1 MKYINILEIEK
12 QACEAVPSFT
22 RIHGHPTR
30 EDRNKLR
37 EEVMQALSVPDMTLF
52 ENSHG
57 DFGLLG
63 KSVGTPSTHASPSS
77 YSSSKPSQ
85 QNTPKTWTRTPATSR
100 GGK

>member
-1 MKYINILEIEK
+1 MKYINILEVEK

-22 RIHGHPTR
+22 QIHGHPTR

-63 KSVGTPSTHASPSS
+63 EVCGDAEYTRITKLVFIEQTKPAE
-77 YSSSKPSQ
+77 YSEDVDE
-85 QNTPKTWTRTPATSR
+85 PATSR